1 MFSINT
7 IMVLSPHTDDG
18 EIGAGGTIARFVEEK
33 KEIYYVAFS
42 SCEASV
48 PKGFPEDILKIE
60 CKKATNILEMD
71 EKERKAFGR

>member
-18 EIGAGGTIARFVEEK
+18 EIGAGGNDSEICRGREED
-33 KEIYYVAFS
+33 ILCCV
-42 SCEASV
+42 CEASV
-48 PKGFPEDILKIE
+48 PKGFPDDVLKIE

-71 EKERKAFGR
+71 EKERKAFRR